1 MKTRSVFLIMLFVS
15 FALIKPS
22 FCGDDNAKKAYRI
35 PENSIRGLIDGLNS
49 ENKGVMIGCI
59 INAGKYQINETVEYL
74 IKILYSDQTF
84 DVKTAAVYSLYQI
97 HNEAALIALKKAC
110 LMNNCPFLK
119 QTAEFFLNHYLTG
132 NPDVNV
138 KVKEDYLAND

>member
-22 FCGDDNAKKAYRI
+22 FCGDDKAKKAYRI
-35 PENSIRGLIDGLNS
+35 PENSIQGLIDGLNS
-49 ENKGVMIGCI
+49 ENKGVMIGSI
-59 INAGKYQINETVEYL
+59 INAGKYQVSEAVESL
-74 IKILYSDQTF
+74 IKILQSDQTF

-97 HNEAALIALKKAC
+97 HNEETLTALKKVC
-110 LMNNCPFLK
+110 LKNNCPFLK
-119 QTAEFFLNHYLTG
+119 QTAEFFLNYYLIS